1 MHTIIDILHKTL
13 FISGFVLLLML
24 LIEYLHTISLGKWN
38 KGIVKNGFFQVFFS
52 TLLGLT
58 PGCAGAFA
66 VVSLYT
72 HNFVS
77 FAALLAGTIASFGDE
92 AFVIFATNSDV
103 GFRLILFL
111 AIISILVSAL
121 FVLFKTVKK
130 PTQNHQIQI
139 HDEYCCK
146 PSINITHQLRKIT
159 FQRAL
164 LLGIMFLFLI
174 NTFLASRGT
183 EAHSHSELSSESISF
198 IIMLAISV
206 FIIITVP
213 EHFLIEHIWN
223 HVLKNHFIK
232 LFLWTFATI
241 LFVHLIEH
249 YLLLK
254 AFVNQNI
261 WLMLVF
267 ALIVGLLPLSG
278 PHLLFF
284 SLFIEQAIPFSIL
297 LANSIVQEGHAG
309 IPLLAED
316 KKSFFIIK
324 GIKIIV
330 ALLVGSIMIIFKI

>member
-1 MHTIIDILHKTL
+1 
-13 FISGFVLLLML
+13 
-24 LIEYLHTISLGKWN
+24 
-38 KGIVKNGFFQVFFS
+38 
-52 TLLGLT
+52 
-58 PGCAGAFA
+58 
-66 VVSLYT
+66 
-72 HNFVS
+72 
-77 FAALLAGTIASFGDE
+77 
-92 AFVIFATNSDV
+92 
-103 GFRLILFL
+103 
-111 AIISILVSAL
+111 
-121 FVLFKTVKK
+121 
-130 PTQNHQIQI
+130 
-139 HDEYCCK
+139 
-146 PSINITHQLRKIT
+146 
-159 FQRAL
+159 
-164 LLGIMFLFLI
+164 MFLFLI

-183 EAHSHSELSSESISF
+183 EAHSHSELSLESISF
-198 IIMLAISV
+198 IIMIAISV

-223 HVLKNHFIK
+223 HVLKNHFVK